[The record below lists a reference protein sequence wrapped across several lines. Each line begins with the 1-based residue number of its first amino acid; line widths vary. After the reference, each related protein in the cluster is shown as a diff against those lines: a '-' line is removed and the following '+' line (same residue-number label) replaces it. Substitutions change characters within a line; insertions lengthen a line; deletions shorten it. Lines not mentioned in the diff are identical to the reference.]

1 MLRIF
6 LSLAALLTLAACG
19 AQSKW
24 ASDEFVA
31 SKRYVYDGPPMLTLF
46 TVISNRSDAGAHLG
60 LMINGSQRVLF
71 DPAGTFQHPNIPE
84 RNDVH
89 YGITPA
95 VVDFYIDYHARVTY
109 RVVRQDI
116 VVSPEVAEQAIRLVE
131 AYGAVPKAYCTKSI
145 TEILRQLPGFESMPN
160 SFYPKKAMEA
170 FGRLPGVTSQVF
182 YDNDPEENGYILTR
196 GI

>member
-1 MLRIF
+1 MLRILLPLLAF
-6 LSLAALLTLAACG
+6 LALAACG
-19 AQSKW
+19 AESEW
-24 ASDEFVA
+24 ASDEFVEA
-31 SKRYVYDGPPMLTLF
+31 KRYVHDGPPTLTLF
-46 TVISNRSDAGAHLG
+46 TVISNRSGAGAHLG
-60 LMINGSQRVLF
+60 LMINGSERVLF

-95 VVDFYIDYHARVTY
+95 VVDFYIDYHARETY
-109 RVVRQDI
+109 HVVRQDI

-131 AYGAVPKAYCTKSI
+131 AYGAVPKGYCTKSI
-145 TEILRQLPGFESMPN
+145 TAILRQLPGFESMPN

-170 FGRLPGVTSQVF
+170 FGRLPGVTTQTF
-182 YDNDPEENGYILTR
+182 YDDDPEENGYILTR

>member
-1 MLRIF
+1 MSRIL
-6 LSLAALLTLAACG
+6 LSLVALLFLAACG
-19 AQSKW
+19 AESKW

-31 SKRYVYDGPPMLTLF
+31 AKRYVHDGPPTLTLF
-46 TVISNRSDAGAHLG
+46 TVLSTRSGSGAHLG

-109 RVVRQDI
+109 DVVRQDI
-116 VVSPEVAEQAIRLVE
+116 VVSPEVAELAIRLVE
-131 AYGAVPKAYCTKSI
+131 SYGAVPKAYCTKSI
-145 TEILRQLPGFESMPN
+145 TDILRQLPGFESIPS
-160 SFYPKKAMEA
+160 SFYPRKAMEA
-170 FGRLPGVTSQVF
+170 FGRLPGVTTQTFS
-182 YDNDPEENGYILTR
+182 DNDPEENGYILTR

>member
-1 MLRIF
+1 MLRIV
-6 LSLAALLTLAACG
+6 LSFIALLTLAACG
-19 AQSKW
+19 AESKW

-31 SKRYVYDGPPMLTLF
+31 SKRYVHDGPPMLTLF

-95 VVDFYIDYHARVTY
+95 VEDFYIDYHARVTY

-116 VVSPEVAEQAIRLVE
+116 VVSPQVAEQAIRLVE
-131 AYGAVPKAYCTKSI
+131 AYGAVPKAFCTKAI
-145 TEILRQLPGFESMPN
+145 TEVLRQLPGFESIPN

-170 FGRLPGVTSQVF
+170 FGRLPGVTTQTF

>member
-1 MLRIF
+1 MPRIF
-6 LSLAALLTLAACG
+6 LSLAALLFLAACG

-24 ASDEFVA
+24 APDDFVA
-31 SKRYVYDGPPMLTLF
+31 AKRYVHDGPPTLTLF
-46 TVISNRSDAGAHLG
+46 TVISNRSGAGAHLG

-95 VVDFYIDYHARVTY
+95 VVDFYIDYHARITHH
-109 RVVRQDI
+109 VVRQDL

-131 AYGAVPKAYCTKSI
+131 AYGAVPKAFCTKSI
-145 TEILRQLPGFESMPN
+145 TDILRQLPGFESIP
-160 SFYPKKAMEA
+160 STFFPKKAMEA
-170 FGRLPGVTSQVF
+170 FGRLPGVTTQTF
-182 YDNDPEENGYILTR
+182 YDDDPEENGYILTR

>member
-1 MLRIF
+1 MLRII
-6 LSLAALLTLAACG
+6 LSLLALLTLTACG

-31 SKRYVYDGPPMLTLF
+31 SKRYVHDGPPMLTLF

-109 RVVRQDI
+109 RIVRQDI
-116 VVSPEVAEQAIRLVE
+116 VVTPEVAEQAIRLVE
-131 AYGAVPKAYCTKSI
+131 AYGAVPKAFCTKAI
-145 TEILRQLPGFESMPN
+145 TEVLRQLPGFENIPN

-170 FGRLPGVTSQVF
+170 FGRLPGVTTQTF

>member
-1 MLRIF
+1 MSRII
-6 LSLAALLTLAACG
+6 LSLIGLLFLAACG
-19 AQSKW
+19 AESKW

-31 SKRYVYDGPPMLTLF
+31 SKRYVFDGPPMLSLF
-46 TVISNRSDAGAHLG
+46 TVVSTRSGSGAHLG

-109 RVVRQDI
+109 DVIRQDI
-116 VVSPEVAEQAIRLVE
+116 VVTPEVAEQAIRLVE
-131 AYGAVPKAYCTKSI
+131 AYGAVPKGYCTKSI
-145 TEILRQLPGFESMPN
+145 SAILRQLPGFESMPD
-160 SFYPKKAMEA
+160 SFFPLKAMEA
-170 FGRLPGVTSQVF
+170 FGRLPGVTTETFS
-182 YDNDPEENGYILTR
+182 DSDPEENGYILTR